1 MNLDGK
7 TALVTGATSGIGAA
21 VALELADRGCA
32 VMLAGR
38 DAARGGA
45 VAERIRSAGG
55 KAGLWLGDLTDPG
68 ACEELM
74 GATLAMLDGLD
85 VLVNGAGILYRATA
99 EETTDAQWRETM
111 AVNLDAVF
119 YLSRAALPAL
129 RARGGGSIVNISS
142 DWGLSG
148 GRRALAYCASKGAVV
163 QLTRAMALDHAR
175 ENIRVNA
182 VCPGDTDTPML
193 DAEALQQG
201 RDPAET
207 RREMAAAA
215 PLGRIATPG
224 EVAKLVAFL
233 ASDGAAYMT
242 GAAVPIDGG
251 NSAG

>member
-1 MNLDGK
+1 M
-7 TALVTGATSGIGAA
+7 
-21 VALELADRGCA
+21 
-32 VMLAGR
+32 
-38 DAARGGA
+38 
-45 VAERIRSAGG
+45 RSC
-55 KAGLWLGDLTDPG
+55 WP
-68 ACEELM
+68 
-74 GATLAMLDGLD
+74 GATLAMFDGLN

-119 YLSRAALPAL
+119 HLSRAALPAL
-129 RARGGGSIVNISS
+129 RARSGGSIVNIAS
-142 DWGLSG
+142 DWGLYG

-163 QLTRAMALDHAR
+163 QLTRAMALDHAP

-215 PLGRIATPG
+215 PLGRIATPE

-233 ASDGAAYMT
+233 ASDDAA
-242 GAAVPIDGG
+242 
-251 NSAG
+251 

>member
-1 MNLDGK
+1 M
-7 TALVTGATSGIGAA
+7 
-21 VALELADRGCA
+21 
-32 VMLAGR
+32 
-38 DAARGGA
+38 
-45 VAERIRSAGG
+45 
-55 KAGLWLGDLTDPG
+55 
-68 ACEELM
+68 
-74 GATLAMLDGLD
+74 
-85 VLVNGAGILYRATA
+85 
-99 EETTDAQWRETM
+99 
-111 AVNLDAVF
+111 
-119 YLSRAALPAL
+119 
-129 RARGGGSIVNISS
+129 
-142 DWGLSG
+142 
-148 GRRALAYCASKGAVV
+148 V

>member
-129 RARGGGSIVNISS
+129 RARGGGSIATFPPT
-142 DWGLSG
+142 G
-148 GRRALAYCASKGAVV
+148 GS
-163 QLTRAMALDHAR
+163 
-175 ENIRVNA
+175 
-182 VCPGDTDTPML
+182 P
-193 DAEALQQG
+193 
-201 RDPAET
+201 
-207 RREMAAAA
+207 AAAGRWPTA
-215 PLGRIATPG
+215 PARAQW
-224 EVAKLVAFL
+224 F
-233 ASDGAAYMT
+233 S
-242 GAAVPIDGG
+242 
-251 NSAG
+251 